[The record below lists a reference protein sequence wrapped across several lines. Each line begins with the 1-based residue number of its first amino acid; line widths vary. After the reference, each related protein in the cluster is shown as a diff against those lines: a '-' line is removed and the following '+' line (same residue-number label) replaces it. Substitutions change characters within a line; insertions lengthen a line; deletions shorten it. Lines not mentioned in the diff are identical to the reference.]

1 MEGIP
6 NLSNAINFY
15 QDSQLS
21 HMLEECE
28 GVRNPHNDK
37 RMAILCLNE
46 GCGGHMNAADMLT
59 TSKVTYGDLFI
70 YLLFIIA

>member
-1 MEGIP
+1 
-6 NLSNAINFY
+6 
-15 QDSQLS
+15 
-21 HMLEECE
+21 MLEECG